1 MIGKLHFHIERW
13 KWNKEYQMYVSTD
26 GNLRD
31 AGKVDVKPY
40 INGGGY
46 FFVETPIGKRAVHKI
61 VAETWLGKKVGMTID
76 HKNSNKRDNSV
87 RNLEWVSKEE
97 NWDRAVKVVSRDCID
112 DLIQSACDKGL
123 TVGDIMSAIQDLS
136 KHKDKIVAKT
146 AKEWF
151 NKFAAKYPNKLNGLT
166 ASKAE
171 KQINLAAA
179 SRKKYLG
186 FLMKR
191 TKDGI
196 EGVA

>member
-26 GNLRD
+26 GNLKD
-31 AGKVDVKPY
+31 AGKVDIKPY
-40 INGGGY
+40 LNGGGY
-46 FFVETPIGKRAVHKI
+46 FYVETPVGRRSVHKI

-97 NWDRAVKVVSRDCID
+97 NWDRADKTIARDCID
-112 DLIQSACDKGL
+112 ELIQSACDKGW
-123 TVGDIMSAIQDLS
+123 TIKDIVSVIKDLQQPRE
-136 KHKDKIVAKT
+136 KIVAKT

-151 NKFAAKYPNKLNGLT
+151 NKFAEKYPNKLNGLT
-166 ASKAE
+166 IEAAE
-171 KQINLAAA
+171 KKINLAAVG
-179 SRKKYLG
+179 RKKYLG
-186 FLMKR
+186 FLMKQ